1 MITSCKSISSVWH
14 RQMKLRSFT
23 LIELLVVIAI
33 IAILAAILM
42 PALSQ
47 ARERAKT
54 SQCAN
59 NLKQCGLGIQSY
71 INDCK
76 GILMYLDNIQ
86 WNMLCSKMAMKT
98 YKGNTHL
105 KTWGVGDYVP
115 NMNQHLCPAV
125 FPYTWKPNDYTSVTG
140 STYVG
145 RHVSTY
151 GMICEAANNLPPDKI
166 MTSSEL
172 KTWRLKFSVRNDGSR
187 YYGTYVHLSNVH
199 IPSNFLLLGDSY
211 RTTFKAQWYWPGFGG
226 DNSFTASHNMRI
238 NMLLLDGH
246 VANHAPAEVGRQFP
260 GFTGKIKTLDGE
272 EIRF

>member
-1 MITSCKSISSVWH
+1 MKNNLK
-14 RQMKLRSFT
+14 QMKLSGFT

-47 ARERAKT
+47 SRERAKS

-71 INDCK
+71 ISDCK
-76 GILMYLDNIQ
+76 GIMMYDSYVQ
-86 WNMLCSKMAMKT
+86 WNMLCSKASMKT
-98 YKGNTHL
+98 YKGKDHI

-151 GMICEAANNLPPDKI
+151 GMICEAVNNLPPDKI
-166 MTSSEL
+166 MTSTEL
-172 KTWRLKFSVRNDGSR
+172 
-187 YYGTYVHLSNVH
+187 
-199 IPSNFLLLGDSY
+199 
-211 RTTFKAQWYWPGFGG
+211 
-226 DNSFTASHNMRI
+226 
-238 NMLLLDGH
+238 
-246 VANHAPAEVGRQFP
+246 
-260 GFTGKIKTLDGE
+260 
-272 EIRF
+272 